1 MALRALTMMIRT
13 RMTAQVF
20 AAAFLGAA
28 AILGA
33 AASLSQAAPA
43 MNGEVKP
50 LASIHFVADDDVKCL
65 SDAIETGDPESGS
78 STLLL
83 KAAPGCVVPWHYH
96 TAIEQLIVIRG
107 TVLTEMSDHP
117 ASLLLAG
124 GFAVMASQVP
134 HRFDCQGKRECL
146 MIVSFDRKYDIFWGS
161 GSAPTSQ

>member
-1 MALRALTMMIRT
+1 MIVRS
-13 RMTAQVF
+13 RIAAQVF
-20 AAAFLGAA
+20 AA

-43 MNGEVKP
+43 MDGEVKP
-50 LASIHFVADDDVKCL
+50 LASIQFVADDDVKCL
-65 SDAIETGDPESGS
+65 SDAIETGNPDSGP

-96 TAIEQLIVIRG
+96 TAVEQLIVISG

-124 GFAVMASQVP
+124 GFAVMPSLVP
-134 HRFDCQGKRECL
+134 HRFVCQGKDECL
-146 MIVSFDRKYDIFWGS
+146 MMVIFDRKYDIFWGR
-161 GSAPTSQ
+161 GNVPASQ